1 MTPDH
6 LHLHIDLHPDEH
18 GRVSRQLDE
27 ILTLMNKQGV
37 DIMADVASVKQL
49 IVDLGAETDAL
60 STKID
65 AEVAEIASLKAQIAA
80 GSPVT
85 QADLD
90 AISAGLSP
98 ISDRLKALGA
108 SPADP
113 IPAPVT
119 TPVEVPPAPP
129 ATAS

>member
-1 MTPDH
+1 
-6 LHLHIDLHPDEH
+6 
-18 GRVSRQLDE
+18 
-27 ILTLMNKQGV
+27 
-37 DIMADVASVKQL
+37 MADVASVKQL